1 MCQLAAL
8 SQIYISFQVL
18 SLSPGS
24 WEICTLFDSLA
35 FLEPTLIQYFLNFYR
50 QQQSAAGS
58 VWLIILQAGN
68 NKGCTTLKHD
78 EDGLFQT
85 SIPTERESSV
95 KVQYTITSDYSS

>member
-1 MCQLAAL
+1 MSAGSTVPDIYKLSGAFLKPRQLGDL
-8 SQIYISFQVL
+8 YSIWFFGFS
-18 SLSPGS
+18 G
-24 WEICTLFDSLA
+24 TNFDSVL
-35 FLEPTLIQYFLNFYR
+35 LNFYR